1 MATARTRVPKE
12 RSERERIY
20 RSWIEVIDR
29 ESGSIRKLPLKA
41 MAKILL
47 KSKTEKDP
55 PPSRVDVLELTDG
68 SERIEV
74 KNIDEL
80 SVQLRQRYPDATY
93 ERSLHMERD
102 HEAEERRADAISR
115 MVQLIVDSFIKT
127 LSAEDAAAYRLSL
140 KTKEGKKALREL
152 WPKLVDAFFYA
163 LCNPKR

>member
-1 MATARTRVPKE
+1 M
-12 RSERERIY
+12 
-20 RSWIEVIDR
+20 
-29 ESGSIRKLPLKA
+29 RKLPLNA
-41 MAKILL
+41 IAKTLL
-47 KSKTEKDP
+47 KSKTDKEP

-68 SERIEV
+68 SERFEV

-93 ERSLHMERD
+93 ERTLHMERD

-127 LSAEDAAAYRLSL
+127 LSAEDAAAYGLSL

-152 WPKLVDAFFYA
+152 WPKVVDAFFHA